1 MYPSVLI
8 IGKNSFIGKNF
19 FNKCKTKRP
28 TKLINFKNFFQMKKK
43 NLANFNIII
52 NFSINQKYINRK
64 YSSTNDIDCK
74 IAEKIKDLN
83 ILYIFIS
90 TRKVY
95 KNNVNI
101 YENNSKKPKD
111 NYSKNK
117 LITEKKLK
125 KILNQNLLVLRL
137 ANVIG
142 VKKKRRRNRL
152 HKTFIDYYFENI
164 KKRQIIKFNKDF
176 KDFLGI
182 DQLTII
188 LDKIVE
194 KKLNG
199 IYNVSLGKKVYLKE
213 IISWLNTYN
222 YSDIEYINL
231 SKKQNRDNF
240 TLNNTKLV
248 NAINMKIYKKDLKKE
263 CMLISKSYFKN
274 KS

>member
-28 TKLINFKNFFQMKKK
+28 TKLINFKNFFKMKKR

-52 NFSINQKYINRK
+52 NFSISEKYVNNK
-64 YSSTNDIDCK
+64 YSSVNDIDCK

-83 ILYIFIS
+83 ILYIFLS

-95 KNNVNI
+95 KNNENI
-101 YENNSKKPKD
+101 DENNSKKPSD

-117 LITEKKLK
+117 LISEKKLK
-125 KILNQNLLVLRL
+125 KILNQNLLVLRIS
-137 ANVIG
+137 NVIG
-142 VKKKRRRNRL
+142 IKKRRLSRI

-164 KKRQIIKFNKDF
+164 KKGQIIKFNKEF

-182 DQLTII
+182 GQLTII

-194 KKLNG
+194 KQLNG
-199 IYNVSLGKKVYLKE
+199 IYNVSLGKKVYIKE
-213 IISWLNTYN
+213 IIGWLNTYN
-222 YSDIEYINL
+222 YSDVKYVNL
-231 SKKQNRDNF
+231 NKKQNRDNF
-240 TLNNTKLV
+240 TLNNKKLV

-263 CMLISKSYFKN
+263 CKLISKGYFKN